1 MKRQR
6 YKAILGLIRDEQITS
21 QEELM
26 RGLKARNIEVSQST
40 LSRDIQEL
48 RLAKTGGIYTVVE
61 AEAIKPSEES
71 LRRIIRDFLVEID
84 VAQNIVVLKTGPG
97 HASTVSQ
104 ALDDSGWPE
113 SIGSI
118 AGENTVFVVARSAKD
133 GKRLESRLRQL
144 LE

>member
-1 MKRQR
+1 
-6 YKAILGLIRDEQITS
+6 
-21 QEELM
+21 M

-48 RLAKTGGIYTVVE
+48 KLAKTGGIYTVVDTE
-61 AEAIKPSEES
+61 PAKPSEES
-71 LRRIIRDFLVEID
+71 LRRIFREFVEGID
-84 VAQNIVVLKTGPG
+84 VAVNIVVVKTGPG

-104 ALDDSGWPE
+104 ALDDAGWPE

-118 AGENTVFVVARSAKD
+118 AGENTVFVAARSTRD
-133 GKRLESRLRQL
+133 GKKLEHRLREF